1 MLQISIWRFYRG
13 VVDRGWVQR
22 RQNEKNSL
30 LRTKWAFQSR
40 IYIFSSSWLF
50 SPSLP
55 PLASG
60 SLWLSCSTNIYSKK
74 KIDEYMLIRLVMIN
88 RCIVTSLKRVKA
100 AWLSL
105 GTRLPAMW
113 CDRIFDN
120 FVVFVFF
127 PLRTMHWKLIITTG
141 DALAPR
147 DEALLCE
154 TWHRATGCRGDRTHQ
169 VGGRY
174 WWSWQKY
181 LWGV

>member
-1 MLQISIWRFYRG
+1 
-13 VVDRGWVQR
+13 
-22 RQNEKNSL
+22 
-30 LRTKWAFQSR
+30 
-40 IYIFSSSWLF
+40 
-50 SPSLP
+50 
-55 PLASG
+55 
-60 SLWLSCSTNIYSKK
+60 
-74 KIDEYMLIRLVMIN
+74 MLIRFVIIN

-120 FVVFVFF
+120 FVVFIFF

-147 DEALLCE
+147 DEALLCK

-174 WWSWQKY
+174 WWWQDCLWRVWGIILY
-181 LWGV
+181 LPLKIPRKLSTIKKELISLKSFGMDLASQRYALQAVFAIIIFSCHEHLYVPFTAFVRLDKITK